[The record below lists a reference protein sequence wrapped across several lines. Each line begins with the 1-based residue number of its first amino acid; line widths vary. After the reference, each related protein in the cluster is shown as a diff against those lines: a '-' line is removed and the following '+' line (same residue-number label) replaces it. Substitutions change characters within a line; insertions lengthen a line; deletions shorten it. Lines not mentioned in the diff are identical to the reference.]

1 MHLKHKWAGGCID
14 AKISGQVPF
23 PIMVLSLTPKNV
35 CSGVTAL
42 SGGIL
47 TIVMGAVPAD
57 NLHNWKWLIIGLAA
71 ITVIAS
77 LIQMFLASHEDREL
91 TKKIEVL
98 IATHTTLPQQEVK
111 SLTQQPEE
119 PAPPETKP
127 IIDGEVYR
135 LVMSPRSIAWP
146 LVRDVYRIQGKPDA
160 AVIDTDILVEMYVV
174 NRDPEKTRYVRDV
187 RLSAEVNG
195 LRKEFKRQDDLKADN
210 FNDKEY
216 EYGLKE
222 QSFSEVEPI
231 ASLSRTFPLALAPEQ
246 PIEGWLRFMAREIN
260 ADKIVQGTIVIAVV
274 DSLGNEYFINRVAA
288 DRERRGEIG
297 LRRFRG

>member
-1 MHLKHKWAGGCID
+1 
-14 AKISGQVPF
+14 
-23 PIMVLSLTPKNV
+23 
-35 CSGVTAL
+35 
-42 SGGIL
+42 
-47 TIVMGAVPAD
+47 
-57 NLHNWKWLIIGLAA
+57 
-71 ITVIAS
+71 
-77 LIQMFLASHEDREL
+77 
-91 TKKIEVL
+91 
-98 IATHTTLPQQEVK
+98 
-111 SLTQQPEE
+111 
-119 PAPPETKP
+119 
-127 IIDGEVYR
+127 
-135 LVMSPRSIAWP
+135 MSPRSIAWP

>member
-1 MHLKHKWAGGCID
+1 
-14 AKISGQVPF
+14 
-23 PIMVLSLTPKNV
+23 
-35 CSGVTAL
+35 
-42 SGGIL
+42 
-47 TIVMGAVPAD
+47 
-57 NLHNWKWLIIGLAA
+57 
-71 ITVIAS
+71 
-77 LIQMFLASHEDREL
+77 MFLASHEDREL

>member
-1 MHLKHKWAGGCID
+1 MVYFD
-14 AKISGQVPF
+14 AVKIGTRQVPF
-23 PIMVLSLTPKNV
+23 LFLRIMVLSLTPKNV

-77 LIQMFLASHEDREL
+77 LIQLFLASHEDREL
-91 TKKIEVL
+91 TKKIE
-98 IATHTTLPQQEVK
+98 ATHYTTISAAATRDKVTGRQQLGGCLL
-111 SLTQQPEE
+111 SRRY
-119 PAPPETKP
+119 ETKP

-231 ASLSRTFPLALAPEQ
+231 ASNCSSTFPLA
-246 PIEGWLRFMAREIN
+246 
-260 ADKIVQGTIVIAVV
+260 
-274 DSLGNEYFINRVAA
+274 S
-288 DRERRGEIG
+288 
-297 LRRFRG
+297 